1 MVRAFEPKKYYIEHS
16 RASKKSSQAE
26 PSFWKHPAREPNFE
40 PSLGST
46 QPYWVYNKAQLSCL
60 VYMYHVLLYSVEL
73 LCIIGMGRA

>member
-26 PSFWKHPAREPNFE
+26 PSFWKHVAHEPNFE

-46 QPYWVYNKAQLSCL
+46 QPYTSDLDFTASFTNFSNPFFGSTC
-60 VYMYHVLLYSVEL
+60 
-73 LCIIGMGRA
+73 

>member
-16 RASKKSSQAE
+16 RASKKSSWAK

-46 QPYWVYNKAQLSCL
+46 QPYLKKAIYITHIHTAFFPFLEHCTWCQID
-60 VYMYHVLLYSVEL
+60 LYVE
-73 LCIIGMGRA
+73 